1 MSGKNNVGARNEALV
16 ELANLLP
23 LVAQADQRALA
34 KAASI
39 VEDGEISIE
48 DLRAITESY
57 SVKRTHL
64 LGITGSPGV
73 GKSTT
78 TNALVTCYRKKNL
91 SVGIIA
97 IDPSSPITGGA
108 LLGDRIRLATH
119 FSDKKVFIRSLA
131 TRGALGGLSRATDSV
146 AHLLAVAGFDRIIIE
161 TVGVGQSEIDVMRHA
176 DTVLLLLAP
185 GLGDGIQAAKAGVM
199 EIGDIYFINKS
210 DRGGAQDVAREVER
224 SLSLSSKDPG
234 WNPPVLIGA
243 MESELGIAELVE
255 AIDSHINYRK

>member
-1 MSGKNNVGARNEALV
+1 MSGKDNVGARSDALA
-16 ELANLLP
+16 ELVNLLP
-23 LVAQADQRALA
+23 FVVKADQRALA

-39 VEDGEISIE
+39 VEDGDISIE
-48 DLRAITESY
+48 ELRTITESY

-78 TNALVTCYRKKNL
+78 TNALVTFYRKKNI

-146 AHLLAVAGFDRIIIE
+146 AHLLSLAGFDRIIIE

-210 DRGGAQDVAREVER
+210 DRGGAQEVAREVEH
-224 SLSLSSKDPG
+224 SLALSSKDPG
-234 WNPPVLIGA
+234 WNPPVLIGS
-243 MESELGIAELVE
+243 MESDLGIEELVE
-255 AIDSHINYRK
+255 AIASHINYRK